1 MTEKIC
7 VLGLDVGNKRIGV
20 AGCDG
25 TGLIATELITIHRQS
40 FLSDIEQIKKIIKER
55 EVTKLIIGLPI
66 LADGN
71 LGSQAKQI
79 QKFGNRI
86 STVLNLAIE
95 YIDERF
101 SSLEAESELKAQ
113 RKYSSYNKG
122 LIDSYAAKIILQRWL
137 DQRHITF

>member
-1 MTEKIC
+1 MIKKVC
-7 VLGLDVGNKRIGV
+7 VLGLDVGKKRIGV

-40 FLSDIEQIKKIIKER
+40 FTSDIEKLKKLIETR
-55 EVTKLIIGLPI
+55 EATKLVVGLPI
-66 LADGN
+66 LMDGS

-86 STVLNLAIE
+86 STILNLPIE

-101 SSLEAESELKAQ
+101 TSLAAVSEIKAQ
-113 RKYSSYNKG
+113 RKYSSYEKG
-122 LIDSYAAKIILQRWL
+122 LVDCYAAKIILQRWL
-137 DQRHITF
+137 DQRHIAS